1 MADTLLRRTKQ
12 DDTVSAPA
20 RFAQPAIDRR
30 RPDLRTYGPV
40 ETERRRG
47 RGATTNPDGRFEPVQ
62 RERFDDGWDADEDDF
77 SAFKTEVTIEKPR
90 TIITR
95 NDSPD
100 IGFDRSINPY
110 RGCEHGCVYCFAR
123 PSHAYQGLSP
133 GLDFETKLF
142 AKPNAA
148 ELLKKEL
155 AAPGY
160 EPRMIAIGT
169 NTDPYQPIEKT
180 YRITRQLL
188 EVLDAANHPVGIVTK
203 SALVTRDI
211 DILASMAERGLAK
224 VAMSVTTLDPKL
236 ARRMEPRAAT
246 PTRRLSAIRQLTEAG
261 IPVTV
266 LVAPIVPAINDHEIE
281 GILRATY
288 AAGAREAGYVLLRL
302 PHELKGIV
310 RDWLA
315 ENYPDRMKHV
325 LSLVEDTR
333 GGEGKLYDSAFG
345 QRQAGVGPYA
355 WMIGRRFEAAAE
367 RLGFN
372 RERTT
377 LRNDLFQKPVKQAA
391 QLALF

>member
-1 MADTLLRRTKQ
+1 MARTLLRRAKQ
-12 DDTVSAPA
+12 DDIIKAPT
-20 RFAQPAIDRR
+20 RFAEPAIDRR
-30 RPDLRTYGPV
+30 RPEARTYGPV
-40 ETERRRG
+40 EAQRRRG
-47 RGATTNPDGRFEPVQ
+47 RGATANPDGRYEPVQ
-62 RERFDDGWDADEDDF
+62 RERFDDGWETEEQADVF
-77 SAFKTEVTIEKPR
+77 RTEVTIEKPR

-123 PSHAYQGLSP
+123 PTHAYQGLSP

-148 ELLKKEL
+148 ELLRKEL
-155 AAPGY
+155 AASGY
-160 EPRMIAIGT
+160 EPAMIAIGT

-180 YRITRQLL
+180 YRITRQVL
-188 EVLDAANHPVGIVTK
+188 EVLAETGHPVGIVTK

-211 DILASMAERGLAK
+211 DLLAPMAARGLAK
-224 VAMSVTTLDPKL
+224 VAISVTTLDPVL

-246 PTRRLSAIRQLTEAG
+246 PTRRLTTIRQLAEAG
-261 IPVTV
+261 IPVSV

-281 GILRATY
+281 GILRAAH

-302 PHELKGIV
+302 PLELKGVV

-325 LSLVEDTR
+325 LSLVEETR
-333 GGEGKLYDSAFG
+333 GGKLYDSAFG
-345 QRQAGVGPYA
+345 QRQTGTGPYA

-372 RERTT
+372 TERAK
-377 LRNDLFQKPVKQAA
+377 LRCDLFRAPVKEAA

>member
-1 MADTLLRRTKQ
+1 MGEALLRRVERTERTSGQ
-12 DDTVSAPA
+12 GAVG
-20 RFAQPAIDRR
+20 QPAIDRR
-30 RPDLRTYGPV
+30 RPEARTYGVV

-47 RGATTNPDGRFEPVQ
+47 RGATVNPDGRYEPIQ
-62 RERFDDGWDADEDDF
+62 RERFDDGWEGEEDDDWG
-77 SAFKTEVTIEKPR
+77 FKTEVTIEKPR

-100 IGFDRSINPY
+100 IGFDRSVNPY

-123 PSHAYQGLSP
+123 PTHAYQGLSP

-169 NTDPYQPIEKT
+169 NTDPYQPIEKS
-180 YRITRQLL
+180 YRITRQVL
-188 EVLDAANHPVGIVTK
+188 EVLEAANHPVGIVTK

-211 DILASMAERGLAK
+211 DILSRMAERGLAK
-224 VAMSVTTLDPKL
+224 VAVSVTTLDPKL

-246 PTRRLSAIRQLTEAG
+246 PTRRLSTIRQLTEAG
-261 IPVTV
+261 IPTSV

-281 GILRATY
+281 SILRASW

-345 QRQAGVGPYA
+345 QRQTGVGPYA
-355 WMIGRRFEAAAE
+355 WMIGRRFETAAQ

-372 RERTT
+372 TERTK
-377 LRNDLFQKPVKQAA
+377 LRNDLFRRPVEQAA